1 MAVDRYGDWAVI
13 QEYAPPKTVDAQKA
27 RQRLFDIIAATLSV
41 LGIPPNKLVLKT
53 RERQKGKNQYQ
64 KMSEKGEFLE
74 VSEYN
79 ARLWVNLTDYLDTGL
94 FLDHRI
100 ARRMLGEMSK
110 GKDFLN
116 LFSYT
121 AAPAYMRVWAARAA
135 PQRWICPAP
144 IWSGPNVICV

>member
-1 MAVDRYGDWAVI
+1 
-13 QEYAPPKTVDAQKA
+13 
-27 RQRLFDIIAATLSV
+27 
-41 LGIPPNKLVLKT
+41 
-53 RERQKGKNQYQ
+53 
-64 KMSEKGEFLE
+64 MSEKGEFLE

-116 LFSYT
+116 LFSYS
-121 AAPAYMRVWAARAA
+121 ARHAGLGGA
-135 PQRWICPAP
+135 RSQRWICPAP